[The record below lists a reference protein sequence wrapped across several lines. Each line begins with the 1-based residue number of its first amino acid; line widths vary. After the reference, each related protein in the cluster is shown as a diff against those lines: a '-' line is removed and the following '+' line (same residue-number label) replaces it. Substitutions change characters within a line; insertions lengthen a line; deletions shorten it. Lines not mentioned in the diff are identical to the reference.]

1 MLIEVQKPEALDF
14 IGRRDFVT
22 IRDVT
27 IAGVAAVAAVPIV
40 MKKSWAVDQRGHGR
54 RRCRGRHL
62 A

>member
-27 IAGVAAVAAVPIV
+27 IAGVAEVAAVPIV